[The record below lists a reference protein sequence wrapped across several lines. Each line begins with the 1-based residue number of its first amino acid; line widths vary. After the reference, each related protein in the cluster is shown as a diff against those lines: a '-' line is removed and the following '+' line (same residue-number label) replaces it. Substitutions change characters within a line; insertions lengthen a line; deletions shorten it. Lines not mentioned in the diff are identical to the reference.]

1 MKARAKLGS
10 MNPIALIEVTAAA
23 RSGMLGAL
31 ATDPVPPSRT
41 AGTPRPPRK
50 PPLERSTIG
59 NYSGRHIEW
68 TFGHINEQSR
78 LTGSDQLD
86 RGSHD
91 QGPPRS
97 SRLVAG

>member
-1 MKARAKLGS
+1 
-10 MNPIALIEVTAAA
+10 MNPIALIEATATA
-23 RSGMLGAL
+23 RSAMLGAL
-31 ATDPVPPSRT
+31 ATDPVVPGRK
-41 AGTPRPPRK
+41 AGTARPPRK
-50 PPLERSTIG
+50 PSLERSTIG
-59 NYSGRHIEW
+59 NYSGRHIEC

-78 LTGSDQLD
+78 LIGSDQLD